1 MGTTMFDINGS
12 LGGKQSE
19 MDVEVFKLEVWKE
32 FGDS

>member
-1 MGTTMFDINGS
+1 MSDINGS

-19 MDVEVFKLEVWKE
+19 MDAEVLKLEVWKE